1 VKALTVWQ
9 PWATLIASGAKMIE
23 TRAWWTAYRGPL
35 AIHAGA
41 TLRLDCRELC
51 AEEPFRSALRRAG
64 ITDPR
69 ALPLAKVLAIADLI
83 DCRKIR
89 LGGAPHA
96 GERAFGDYTSGRYAW
111 CLGNVRALR
120 TPMAA
125 VGHQG
130 LWEWAAPAELEEALR
145 GVTERGR
152 AG

>member
-1 VKALTVWQ
+1 MKALTVWQ

-51 AEEPFRSALRRAG
+51 AEEPFKSALRRTG
-64 ITDPR
+64 ITDAH
-69 ALPLAKVLAIADLI
+69 ALPLGRVLAIAELI

-89 LGGAPHA
+89 LGGAPRA
-96 GERAFGDYTSGRYAW
+96 GERALGDYTPGRYAW

-120 TPMAA
+120 TPIAA

-130 LWEWAAPAELEEALR
+130 LWEWAAPAELEE
-145 GVTERGR
+145 GM

>member
-1 VKALTVWQ
+1 MKALTILQ
-9 PWATLIASGAKMIE
+9 PWATLIASGAKAIE

-51 AEEPFRSALRRAG
+51 AEAPFRSALRRAG

-69 ALPLAKVLAIADLI
+69 ALPLGKVLAVAELVDCYKIWPSRLASPSIAE
-83 DCRKIR
+83 C
-89 LGGAPHA
+89 
-96 GERAFGDYTSGRYAW
+96 AFGDFTPGRYAW

-120 TPMAA
+120 TPIAA

-130 LWEWAAPAELEEALR
+130 LWEWAAPAELEEAM
-145 GVTERGR
+145 VE
-152 AG
+152 